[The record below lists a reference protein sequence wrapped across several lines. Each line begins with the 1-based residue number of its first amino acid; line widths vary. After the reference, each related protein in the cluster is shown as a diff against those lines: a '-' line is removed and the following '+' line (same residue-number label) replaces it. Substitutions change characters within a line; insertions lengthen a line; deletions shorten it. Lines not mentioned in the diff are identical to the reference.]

1 MSKYTTEPIINV
13 NGGKYYHAN
22 LYWAAKN
29 GAPKNGTA
37 KNGTPKNG
45 TVDSEIKVPYND
57 MKQWCRNNYGKNWW
71 ENNKEE
77 KLKIA
82 RETLKKK
89 YTEQESIITTDIH
102 SFFPSNNK

>member
-29 GAPKNGTA
+29 GTPTNGTEYS
-37 KNGTPKNG
+37 G
-45 TVDSEIKVPYND
+45 IKVPYND

-89 YTEQESIITTDIH
+89 YTEQESIVTTDIH

>member
-29 GAPKNGTA
+29 G
-37 KNGTPKNG
+37 
-45 TVDSEIKVPYND
+45 TVDSGIKVPYND

-89 YTEQESIITTDIH
+89 YMEQESIVTTDIH
-102 SFFPSNNK
+102 SFFKN

>member
-1 MSKYTTEPIINV
+1 MSNYTTEPIINV
-13 NGGKYYHAN
+13 NGVKYYHAN

-29 GAPKNGTA
+29 GTEVSG
-37 KNGTPKNG
+37 
-45 TVDSEIKVPYND
+45 IKVPYND

-71 ENNKEE
+71 ENNKDE

-89 YTEQESIITTDIH
+89 YMEQERIVTTDIN
-102 SFFPSNNK
+102 SFFKN